1 MSNPMTVGT
10 EPQARFRLSRVLL
23 IVIPAVVLAAGAV
36 AFFGFLDGMAL
47 VQRLTRPRLVSVSG
61 TVLYNGQPLANARIM
76 TKPLKEGLRG
86 SIGFT
91 DEQGKFTLEFDNAGR
106 WVPGAYVGEHK
117 VTVAAYGAQPPA
129 GPPPLLTPEP
139 YEKFE
144 TTPLT
149 IRVTPDANANHFQL
163 ELSGEPTGNRP
174 LSGGPGAG
182 RSGGPGRRGDFGGRR
197 GGFPRPGG
205 PAGFGPGPVGPPGGR
220 GRGPVSPQMMVE
232 RGMDTFDK
240 DADGKLNTEELRE
253 AAHIFGDDVL
263 KADQNN
269 DGFVDAQELLRALG
283 GEPSEAP
290 LSNREEEST
299 PDRNTPDTKDGATKE
314 SQPQTTP

>member
-1 MSNPMTVGT
+1 
-10 EPQARFRLSRVLL
+10 
-23 IVIPAVVLAAGAV
+23 
-36 AFFGFLDGMAL
+36 
-47 VQRLTRPRLVSVSG
+47 
-61 TVLYNGQPLANARIM
+61 
-76 TKPLKEGLRG
+76 
-86 SIGFT
+86 
-91 DEQGKFTLEFDNAGR
+91 
-106 WVPGAYVGEHK
+106 
-117 VTVAAYGAQPPA
+117 
-129 GPPPLLTPEP
+129 
-139 YEKFE
+139 
-144 TTPLT
+144 
-149 IRVTPDANANHFQL
+149 
-163 ELSGEPTGNRP
+163 
-174 LSGGPGAG
+174 
-182 RSGGPGRRGDFGGRR
+182 
-197 GGFPRPGG
+197 
-205 PAGFGPGPVGPPGGR
+205 
-220 GRGPVSPQMMVE
+220 MMVE